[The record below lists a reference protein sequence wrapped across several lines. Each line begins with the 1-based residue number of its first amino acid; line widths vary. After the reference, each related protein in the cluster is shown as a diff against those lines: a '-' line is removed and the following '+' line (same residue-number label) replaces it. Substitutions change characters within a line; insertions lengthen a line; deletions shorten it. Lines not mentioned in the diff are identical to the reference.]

1 MNTFLKTF
9 FVCLVI
15 TFSFLAYKF
24 FAVDSYSTDLHVSK
38 NNPVFGTHS
47 SYNDAKPVAK
57 TDNNSKESDFNPV
70 IEKKADKYQHKCY
83 FYSNSGELI
92 LVKRELSFKQSLEN
106 TITLL
111 LKGPNIS
118 EVKKGIYSEIPSNV
132 DLIGVTR
139 QNNSVVI
146 NLSSN
151 FGYGGGTNS
160 IMNRVKQLSKTVKL
174 IEPNKEIYLYID
186 GKEVEYLGGDG
197 VFIKQPLE

>member
-9 FVCLVI
+9 FVCLI
-15 TFSFLAYKF
+15 LTFSFLAYKF
-24 FAVDSYSTDLHVSK
+24 FAFDSYSTDLHVSK
-38 NNPVFGTHS
+38 NNPIFGTHQS
-47 SYNDAKPVAK
+47 HNDAKPVVK
-57 TDNNSKESDFNPV
+57 SNDTEKKSDFNPV
-70 IEKKADKYQHKCY
+70 IEKKEQKHLHKCY

-92 LVKRELSFKQSLEN
+92 QVRRDLNFKPTLEN

-118 EVKKGIYSEIPSNV
+118 ETKKGYYSEIPTNV
-132 DLIGVTR
+132 DLIGISR
-139 QNNSVVI
+139 HDNNVLI

-160 IMNRVKQLSKTVKL
+160 VINRVKQLSKTAKS
-174 IEPNKEIYLYID
+174 IEPNKNFYLYIE

-197 VFIKQPLE
+197 VYIKQPLD